1 MDLIREQAGN
11 LGINLRKKYND
22 YAHPEDFIS
31 MSQIPGMAEE
41 PGTEVHARLSVK
53 VPACRWH
60 KKGVPYL
67 DTFHYIHLDG
77 TGLELANHNGRKAIA
92 SCQHTQGCATVLR
105 YVCPQC
111 GGIHEDSNRLYCNV
125 CYPLYY
131 TQTAFGTTMKG
142 TPTEYKGKIYPSTL
156 FKKGRPIPGFKSYLQ
171 IQKLFIS

>member
-1 MDLIREQAGN
+1 
-11 LGINLRKKYND
+11 
-22 YAHPEDFIS
+22 
-31 MSQIPGMAEE
+31 MSPIPGMAEE

-77 TGLELANHNGRKAIA
+77 SGWNWPITTLYGDRLLPAHTGVCN
-92 SCQHTQGCATVLR
+92 SLR

-111 GGIHEDSNRLYCNV
+111 GGIHGNSNRLYCNV

-131 TQTAFGTTMKG
+131 TQTPRHDHERDVQRNTREK
-142 TPTEYKGKIYPSTL
+142 YYPSTL
-156 FKKGRPIPGFKSYLQ
+156 FKRTAHTR
-171 IQKLFIS
+171 IQKLPANSEIIHLLNIRIWKD